1 MSEIC
6 SVGSLDVCFGDFNG
20 YVGRNIYGFY
30 DAHGECGVVQRNFE
44 GRMFPELCLEK
55 ELCVSNTWFRREEK
69 RKVTL
74 RMGENETEIDFVLIK
89 KEHRWFF

>member
-6 SVGSLDVCFGDFNG
+6 SVCSLDVCFGDFNG

-30 DAHGECGVVQRNFE
+30 DAHGGCGVVVQRNFE
-44 GRMFPELCLEK
+44 GRMFPELWLVK
-55 ELCVSNTWFRREEK
+55 ELFVSNTWFRREEK

-74 RMGENETEIDFVLIK
+74 RMGENETEIDFVLTK
-89 KEHRWFF
+89 KEH